1 MQKSLH
7 IDLSD
12 YFEAISIGDTNTA
25 APTLLMKDATLTH
38 WRKDC
43 NTIIEQEFNGKYGYL
58 YSYEINTVEEIQI
71 PVHVAKNDLHVLYL
85 MEGSTP
91 LSVYTSTGSRL
102 CTIMP
107 KRARYLYLPSG
118 SYKIGLPVGYALLF
132 GFYFDG
138 SIFRKGS
145 ERPFRFLHN
154 VITDYNKKSL
164 EPSYS
169 IDFHVGAETTGHI
182 QFLCSQLRD
191 ADFNNESF
199 VFNELSRLVILSRQ
213 KVFTEYER
221 TSNPELLIQLC
232 RQRIEQGIALSGN
245 MTKIKTIAIE
255 LRVNSAYLNR
265 LHKKYYQEN
274 ISDYRNHLLVAHI
287 KHLLSSPYSLLEVS
301 IQARFHG
308 PSEMTRFFKKHTGM
322 TPHQYRLSLS

>member
-7 IDLSD
+7 IELSD
-12 YFEAISIGDTNTA
+12 YFNTIA
-25 APTLLMKDATLTH
+25 PDDASTAVPTLLMKDAKLTY
-38 WRKDC
+38 WRQDC

-58 YSYEINTVEEIQI
+58 YSYEINTIEEIQI
-71 PVHVAKNDLHVLYL
+71 PIHVEKNDLHVLYL
-85 MEGSTP
+85 MEGNTP
-91 LSVYTSTGSRL
+91 LLIYTSTGSLL

-138 SIFRKGS
+138 SIFRKGG

-154 VITDYNKKSL
+154 VITDYNKKGL

-169 IDFHVGAETTGHI
+169 IDFHIGAETLAHI
-182 QFLCSQLRD
+182 KYLFNQLRD

-199 VFNELSRLVILSRQ
+199 IFTELSRLVILSRQ

-221 TSNPELLIQLC
+221 TSDPELLMQLC
-232 RQRIEQGIALSGN
+232 RNRIELGIALNGN
-245 MTKIKTIAIE
+245 MTKIKDIAVE
-255 LRVNSAYLNR
+255 LRVSVEYLSR
-265 LHKKYYQEN
+265 LHKKLYNEKL
-274 ISDYRNHLLVAHI
+274 SEYRNRLLIGHI
-287 KHLLSSPYSLLEVS
+287 KLLLSSPYSLLEVS
-301 IQARFHG
+301 IQTRFHG
-308 PSEMTRFFKKHTGM
+308 PNELTRFFKRHTGM
-322 TPHQYRLSLS
+322 TPHQYRLSQP